1 MGIAERV
8 REELARCRQSRQWL
22 ADSAKISIST
32 LEKALA
38 GSRPFTLAT
47 VVRIEQVLNITLRE
61 VDYEAAARLTTS
73 VSATLAAYTRSSVR
87 WLEGHYL
94 MLRPSAG
101 EAGSVYAHMLTIRWD
116 EAKCALAFDESERT
130 DAAYTQSGLVAVS
143 SLSGHIYLVT
153 NDLGQ
158 YRLIVLGRPLRGGEL
173 YGLLTSLQV
182 GQGAS
187 LIPVSMPVAVVPHR
201 DPALPATGRISPG
214 HADFISYR
222 EHINRVT
229 DEGFALILR

>member
-1 MGIAERV
+1 VGIGERV
-8 REELARCRQSRQWL
+8 REELARRRQSRQWL

-32 LEKALA
+32 LEKALV

-47 VVRIEQVLNITLRE
+47 IVRIEQVLNITLRE
-61 VDYEAAARLTTS
+61 AETDAASSLTTS
-73 VSATLAAYTRSSVR
+73 VSAILGAYTRSSVG
-87 WLEGHYL
+87 WLEGRYL

-101 EAGSVYAHMLTIRWD
+101 EAGSVYAHMLTIQWD
-116 EAKCALAFDESERT
+116 EARCALAFCESERT
-130 DAAYTQSGLVAVS
+130 DTAYTQSGLVAVS

-187 LIPVSMPVAVVPHR
+187 LIPVSMPVAIVPHR
-201 DPALPATGRISPG
+201 DTALPATGRISPD
-214 HADFISYR
+214 HADFIRYR
-222 EHINRVT
+222 QHVDRVT